1 MKGVLKAAK
10 RYRPKRLA
18 VCEEKSGKY
27 RPMLVSE
34 RRSWIALRM
43 SVAFSSNSAVKSAFE
58 STVLKV
64 KAGEE
69 VDDKL
74 PVHLEIQ

>member
-1 MKGVLKAAK
+1 
-10 RYRPKRLA
+10 
-18 VCEEKSGKY
+18 
-27 RPMLVSE
+27 MLVSE